1 MTSIRRC
8 SCGGCDDKS
17 AQRRYPR
24 RDSSFV
30 SIFVG
35 SPNPIAVRG
44 TVLRPGDIEVCLK
57 PPPGRDVDVM
67 IGAHLGTFTKVW
79 LGYRGLASA
88 VESGQILLRGSTVAM
103 LTARCLLALPDEPK
117 LKSFRFLG
125 WPSSTAVAAE

>member
-1 MTSIRRC
+1 
-8 SCGGCDDKS
+8 
-17 AQRRYPR
+17 
-24 RDSSFV
+24 
-30 SIFVG
+30 
-35 SPNPIAVRG
+35 
-44 TVLRPGDIEVCLK
+44 
-57 PPPGRDVDVM
+57 M
-67 IGAHLGTFTKVW
+67 IGAHLGMTFTKVW

>member
-1 MTSIRRC
+1 MLLWGVRRQICPAEIPAQGFVIRFDF
-8 SCGGCDDKS
+8 CGIPKS
-17 AQRRYPR
+17 NRSPRYWWL
-24 RDSSFV
+24 
-30 SIFVG
+30 
-35 SPNPIAVRG
+35 
-44 TVLRPGDIEVCLK
+44 VLRPGDIEVCLK

-125 WPSSTAVAAE
+125 WLSSTAVAAE